1 MSSHATSTK
10 ILIVDGDAVFANILG
25 VVLRDNGFDIVK
37 CSTGKEASRLLEE
50 GVFDLGL
57 SDADLPDN
65 SGTAICRQLKKDSRL
80 RAMPVILMSGGL
92 EEDQKHRAFE
102 AGATDFLSKPF
113 KINAMVAKVR
123 DCLER

>member
-10 ILIVDGDAVFANILG
+10 ILIVDGDAVFADILG

-50 GVFDLGL
+50 GVFDLVL

-65 SGTAICRQLKKDSRL
+65 SGAAICRQLKKDSRL

-92 EEDQKHRAFE
+92 EEDQRHRAFE